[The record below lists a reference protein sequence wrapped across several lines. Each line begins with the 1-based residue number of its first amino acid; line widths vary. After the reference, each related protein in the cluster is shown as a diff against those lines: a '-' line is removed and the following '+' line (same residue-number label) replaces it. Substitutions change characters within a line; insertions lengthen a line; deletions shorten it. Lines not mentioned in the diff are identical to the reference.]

1 MQELYGRG
9 VTTRSLENEQGLS
22 KRAFILA
29 LLLSLLAGFWVRRSE
44 IMVLATQITESVPAI
59 PGLAALAL
67 LIALN
72 YLFRNL
78 RKARPFSTAEL
89 LTVFLFVTVS
99 TTIMGIGVTQFLF
112 SLMTLPFY
120 LKTKDIVPNRAY
132 LPKWL
137 APHNLQAI
145 KHLYEGAPNGV
156 VPWHLWIVPCLCWLG
171 FFLALWWCLASLM
184 GLLYHAWADDER
196 LSFPLVALPL
206 EMSQTDAQGPPFFRN
221 PLMWSGF
228 ALAAVY
234 NLINIAH
241 ALAPAFPAIGKQ
253 FDLSPLFNSPP
264 WSEMKPLIFHIR
276 PELIG
281 LGFLVSTE
289 ISLTVWVSY
298 FVLKLAAVFGVAHG
312 ASPGLLPYFQEEG
325 IGAYMVLAVL
335 LIWLARRRLKEAWK
349 LAWREGES
357 AVRSTVGLEGEGGGL
372 EGESAVRS
380 TVGLEGKGALLQKI
394 ARFSGDPGVGN
405 ARYRRLWLGFFG
417 GFLISWGY
425 MWMAGMGWWI
435 ALAYLALVVAVAMVY
450 GRLRAEAGVPL
461 IWLFPYQ
468 QQKAFFLYTFGSA
481 PFARNSPST
490 LTIWALFV
498 FLARGYFPEMTGYQ
512 IESLE
517 IARRVKIRA
526 AKLFQLLALAVVV
539 GIILGWYNH
548 LVPYYQHGVV
558 QLRGEIWGQWLTEP
572 EYSAATGYMKTP
584 KLPDIPRIYATVIGA
599 LIAFLLWWYRIR
611 FTGFWFHPIG
621 YVMTCSYGSL
631 IWGPFL
637 VVWIIKSL
645 VLRYGGMP
653 LYRRLIPFFLG
664 LALGHFAVAGILWGL
679 TGAWVGSAVQG
690 YPVFFG

>member
-1 MQELYGRG
+1 MQELYRRG
-9 VTTRSLENEQGLS
+9 VATPSLGNDQGLS
-22 KRAFILA
+22 KRAFVLA

-72 YLFRNL
+72 SLFRNL
-78 RKARPFSTAEL
+78 RKAGLFSTAEL

-137 APHNLQAI
+137 APHDLQAI

-335 LIWLARRRLKEAWK
+335 LMWLARRRLKEAWRA
-349 LAWREGES
+349 AWHKEKGAEVKGVGLKDGES
-357 AVRSTVGLEGEGGGL
+357 TVPSTIVN
-372 EGESAVRS
+372 
-380 TVGLEGKGALLQKI
+380 T
-394 ARFSGDPGVGN
+394 
-405 ARYRRLWLGFFG
+405 RYRRLWLGFFG
-417 GFLISWGY
+417 GFLITWGY
-425 MWMAGMGWWI
+425 MWVAGMGWWI

-517 IARRVKIRA
+517 IAHRVKIRT
-526 AKLFQLLALAVVV
+526 AKLFQFLALAVVV

-599 LIAFLLWWYRIR
+599 LIAFLLWWCRIR

-645 VLRYGGMP
+645 VLRYGGMS

-679 TGAWVGSAVQG
+679 MGAWVGSAVQG